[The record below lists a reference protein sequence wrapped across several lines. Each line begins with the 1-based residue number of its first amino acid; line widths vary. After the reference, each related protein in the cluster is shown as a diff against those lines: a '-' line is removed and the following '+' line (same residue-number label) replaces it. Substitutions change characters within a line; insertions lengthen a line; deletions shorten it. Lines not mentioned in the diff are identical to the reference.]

1 MLIAVRLRAPTVHEG
16 SQPEQP
22 INSERAP
29 TRRDNR
35 ERVLAHHVRPARGK
49 GEQPAVL
56 GSAEHPVLTPITPM
70 NDELEVTTKQR
81 MESVGHPNTS
91 EPIILIR
98 CS

>member
-1 MLIAVRLRAPTVHEG
+1 MPIAVRLGARAIHE
-16 SQPEQP
+16 SDQPEQT
-22 INSERAP
+22 INRERAP
-29 TRRDNR
+29 ARRDDHK
-35 ERVLAHHVRPARGK
+35 RVLTHHVSPARGK

-56 GSAEHPVLTPITPM
+56 APAEDPILTPVTPM

-81 MESVGHPNTS
+81 MESMGHPNTS